1 MVAGK
6 MNNICLI
13 VSSVHTAEVF
23 LLDQLSALSSR
34 YNVTLVANTNNPA
47 FLEQHGIKAKV
58 IPVPI
63 ERRIHPLKDFAALYC
78 LYKLFRKNAF
88 DSVHSVTPK
97 AGLLSMIAGALARVP
112 VRIHTFTGQVWGTR
126 TGIMSMILKKADQVT
141 ARLATHILIDSSSQR
156 DFLLQEGIVSENRS
170 LVLAKG
176 SISGVD
182 TYRFKPDVGV
192 RKKMRSLHEIPATSL
207 VFLYMARLTRDK
219 GALVMA
225 EAFSE
230 FAECDSQAHI
240 LIVGPDEEGLRPVIG
255 EICRLCAD
263 RIHFADFTSVPEEY
277 MASADILC
285 LPSYR
290 EGFGT
295 VLINAAS
302 VGIPAI
308 ASRIYGSVDAIVEG
322 VTGLLHEVGNVSD
335 LVSKMKQLSNDP
347 SLREKMGENG
357 RLRVLRD
364 FSEEVVTAALLD
376 YYKAVLVNPSGV
388 SYRTD

>member
-1 MVAGK
+1 LGLMR
-6 MNNICLI
+6 LI
-13 VSSVHTAEVF
+13 
-23 LLDQLSALSSR
+23 L
-34 YNVTLVANTNNPA
+34 
-47 FLEQHGIKAKV
+47 
-58 IPVPI
+58 
-63 ERRIHPLKDFAALYC
+63 
-78 LYKLFRKNAF
+78 KNAER
-88 DSVHSVTPK
+88 
-97 AGLLSMIAGALARVP
+97 LIAWV
-112 VRIHTFTGQVWGTR
+112 
-126 TGIMSMILKKADQVT
+126 
-141 ARLATHILIDSSSQR
+141 ATHIRIDSCSQR
-156 DFLLQEGIVSENRS
+156 DFLLQKDIVSGNKS
-170 LVLAKG
+170 FVLAKG

-182 TYRFKPDVGV
+182 TSRFKPDPGV
-192 RKKMRSLHEIPATSL
+192 RHKIRFMHEIPETSL
-207 VFLYMARLTRDK
+207 VFLYMSRLTRDK

-225 EAFSE
+225 EAFSK
-230 FAECDSQAHI
+230 FAVCDGQAHL
-240 LIVGPDEEGLRPVIG
+240 LIVGPDEEGVRPVIG
-255 EICRLCAD
+255 EMCHLCAD
-263 RIHFADFTSVPEEY
+263 RIHFADFTSVPEEF

-322 VTGLLHEVGNVSD
+322 VTGLLHEAGNVSD

-357 RLRVLRD
+357 RLRVIRD

-376 YYKAVLVNPSGV
+376 FYQAVLANPSVV